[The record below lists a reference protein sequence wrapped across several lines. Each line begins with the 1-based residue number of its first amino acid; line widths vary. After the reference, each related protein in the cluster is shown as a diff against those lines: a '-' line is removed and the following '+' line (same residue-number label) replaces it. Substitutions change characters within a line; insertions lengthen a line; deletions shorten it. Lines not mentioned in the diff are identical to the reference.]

1 MVSNSMPNTTPTGL
15 ETVQPTDP
23 EKPGSVELFATGIA
37 GLDDILGGGL
47 ARNHLYLIEGDPG
60 TGKTT
65 IALQFLLEGA
75 RHGQKGLYVT
85 LSESKIELLEIAE
98 SHGWSLDPIEIFE
111 MAPDEDQLKPEA
123 QYTVFNPS
131 EIELADTT
139 TAVLSEVERLQPTR
153 VVFDSL
159 SELRL
164 LARDSLRYR
173 RQILGLKRY
182 FSGRNC
188 TVLLLDD
195 RTSERHDLQLE
206 SIAHGVIMMES
217 VEREYGI
224 KRRRLE
230 VKKLRG
236 SWFREG
242 FHDYTIKR
250 GGVEVYPRLVASEH
264 LLEFSPTQLKSGLEA
279 LDTLLGGG
287 IDSGT
292 STLLLGP
299 AGCGKSTIALR
310 YAVAAVEQGGC
321 AALFAFDETLATLV
335 LRGKG
340 LGLDVKKHV
349 DSGKLF
355 LRQVDAAELSPG
367 QFGHEIRKLVEEHDL
382 KVLVIDSLNGF
393 LNAMPGEK
401 FLAMQLHELLGY
413 LSQKGVSTVMTV
425 AQHGFVG
432 TNIDTPVDVS
442 YLADTVLLF
451 RYFEAGGEVKQ
462 ALSVIKK
469 RSGEHERTIRELVMK
484 GGAIRV
490 GNVLTEF
497 DGVLTG
503 APKYRGGL
511 NGLDEGPERLLNLPQ
526 DESRTHDMRVLVV
539 APTGQDG
546 VLICNLL
553 TSRGIPC
560 VNFPTAEAARIE
572 VQAGAGVVILAE
584 EALAAHDVVQWK
596 AQIADQ
602 PSWSDLPIIVLTG
615 AGKSTRRVKGSFA
628 FGSRWAT

>member
-1 MVSNSMPNTTPTGL
+1 VVSNLTQRATPTESGNGIR
-15 ETVQPTDP
+15 TDNVGKSTSI
-23 EKPGSVELFATGIA
+23 ERFATGIA

-47 ARNHLYLIEGDPG
+47 ARNHLYLVEGDPG

-65 IALQFLLEGA
+65 IAMQFLMEGA
-75 RHGQKGLYVT
+75 RFGQKGLYVT
-85 LSESKIELLEIAE
+85 LSESKTELLEIAD
-98 SHGWSLDPIEIFE
+98 SHGWSLDGIDVFE
-111 MAPDEDQLKPEA
+111 LVPDERQLNPEA

-131 EIELADTT
+131 EIELSDTT
-139 TAVLSEVERLQPTR
+139 NAVLAEVERLQPAR
-153 VVFDSL
+153 VVIDSL

-173 RQILGLKRY
+173 RQILALKQY
-182 FSGRNC
+182 FSGRKC

-195 RTSERHDLQLE
+195 RTAEGHDLQLQ
-206 SIAHGVIMMES
+206 SIAHGVILMES

-236 SWFREG
+236 SRFREG

-250 GGVEVYPRLVASEH
+250 GGVEVYPRLVAAEH
-264 LLEFSPTQLKSGLEA
+264 FFTFTPTQLKSGLPA
-279 LDTLLGGG
+279 LDNLLGGG
-287 IDSGT
+287 LDSGT

-299 AGCGKSTIALR
+299 AGCGKSTIAVR
-310 YAVAAVEQGGC
+310 YALSAVEQGRR

-335 LRGKG
+335 IRGKG
-340 LGLDVKKHV
+340 LGLDIKKHA
-349 DSGKLF
+349 DSGTLF

-367 QFGHEIRKLVEEHDL
+367 QLVHEIRQLVEKQDL
-382 KVLVIDSLNGF
+382 KLLIIDSLNGF

-401 FLAMQLHELLGY
+401 FLAMQLHELLAY
-413 LSQKGVSTVMTV
+413 LSQKGITTLMTV

-451 RYFEAGGEVKQ
+451 RYFEAAGEVRQ

-484 GGAIRV
+484 NGAITV
-490 GNVLTEF
+490 GNVLIEF

-503 APKYRGGL
+503 APTYRG
-511 NGLDEGPERLLNLPQ
+511 EM
-526 DESRTHDMRVLVV
+526 ESLQGSKSRPKPH
-539 APTGQDG
+539 
-546 VLICNLL
+546 L
-553 TSRGIPC
+553 TS
-560 VNFPTAEAARIE
+560 
-572 VQAGAGVVILAE
+572 
-584 EALAAHDVVQWK
+584 
-596 AQIADQ
+596 
-602 PSWSDLPIIVLTG
+602 
-615 AGKSTRRVKGSFA
+615 
-628 FGSRWAT
+628 

>member
-1 MVSNSMPNTTPTGL
+1 MDSHSTKNANSTESGNGAAHGAFG
-15 ETVQPTDP
+15 
-23 EKPGSVELFATGIA
+23 KPWPVELLATGVS

-47 ARNHLYLIEGDPG
+47 ARNHFYLIEGNPG

-75 RHGQKGLYVT
+75 SHGQKGLYVT
-85 LSESKIELLEIAE
+85 LSESRIELLEIAE
-98 SHGWSLDPIEIFE
+98 SHGWSLSGIDIFE
-111 MAPDEDQLKPEA
+111 LSPEEDHLKAET
-123 QYTVFNPS
+123 QYTVFHPT

-139 TAVLSEVERLQPTR
+139 AAVLSEVERLQPTR
-153 VVFDSL
+153 LVFDSL

-173 RQILGLKRY
+173 RQIMGLKRY
-182 FSGRNC
+182 FAGRNC
-188 TVLLLDD
+188 TVVLLDD
-195 RTSERHDLQLE
+195 RTAEGNDLQLE

-217 VEREYGI
+217 VEREYGV
-224 KRRRLE
+224 KKRRLE

-236 SWFREG
+236 AQFREG
-242 FHDYTIKR
+242 FHDYIIRR
-250 GGVEVYPRLVASEH
+250 GGVQVYPRLIASEH
-264 LLEFSPTQLKSGLEA
+264 LFSFSPTQLKSGLEA

-310 YAVAAVEQGGC
+310 YAVSAVQQGGSAAV
-321 AALFAFDETLATLV
+321 FAFDETLATLV
-335 LRGKG
+335 TRGTG
-340 LGLDVKKHV
+340 LGLDIKRHV
-349 DSGKLF
+349 ESGKLS

-367 QFGHEIRKLVEEHDL
+367 QFVHEIRELVEKKDL
-382 KVLVIDSLNGF
+382 KLLVIDSLNGF

-401 FLAMQLHELLGY
+401 FLSMQLHELLGY
-413 LSQKGVSTVMTV
+413 LSQKGVTTVMTV

-451 RYFEAGGEVKQ
+451 RYFEAAGEVKQ

-484 GGAIRV
+484 GGVIRV
-490 GNVLTEF
+490 GDVLTEF

-503 APKYRGGL
+503 SPQYRGKLGRL
-511 NGLDEGPERLLNLPQ
+511 QGPRTNARLI
-526 DESRTHDMRVLVV
+526 SR
-539 APTGQDG
+539 
-546 VLICNLL
+546 
-553 TSRGIPC
+553 S
-560 VNFPTAEAARIE
+560 
-572 VQAGAGVVILAE
+572 
-584 EALAAHDVVQWK
+584 
-596 AQIADQ
+596 
-602 PSWSDLPIIVLTG
+602 
-615 AGKSTRRVKGSFA
+615 
-628 FGSRWAT
+628 

>member
-1 MVSNSMPNTTPTGL
+1 MGLTGIPNALPA
-15 ETVQPTDP
+15 TDSGNGTAAKLRST
-23 EKPGSVELFATGIA
+23 ERFATGIA

-47 ARNHLYLIEGDPG
+47 ASNHLYLIEGDPG

-75 RHGQKGLYVT
+75 RRGQKGLYVT
-85 LSESKIELLEIAE
+85 LSESKLELVEIAE
-98 SHGWSLDPIEIFE
+98 SHGWLLEAIDIFE
-111 MAPDEDQLKPEA
+111 MAAEEDHLKPEA
-123 QYTVFNPS
+123 QYTVFHPS

-139 TAVLSEVERLQPTR
+139 SAVLSEVDRLQPVR

-195 RTSERHDLQLE
+195 RTAEGHDLQLQ
-206 SIAHGVIMMES
+206 SIAHGVIMLES

-230 VKKLRG
+230 IRKLRG
-236 SWFREG
+236 SAFREG
-242 FHDYTIKR
+242 FHDYSIMR
-250 GGVEVYPRLVASEH
+250 GGVEVYPRLIASEH
-264 LLEFSPTQLKSGLEA
+264 RLTFSPSQLKSGLQA
-279 LDTLLGGG
+279 LDDLLGGG

-299 AGCGKSTIALR
+299 AGCGKSTIALC
-310 YAVAAVEQGGC
+310 YAVSTVKEGGR
-321 AALFAFDETLATLV
+321 AALFSFDETLATLTV
-335 LRGKG
+335 RGRG
-340 LGLDVKKHV
+340 LGMDVEKHV
-349 DSGKLF
+349 ESGGLF

-367 QFGHEIRKLVEEHDL
+367 QFVHEIRELVEKREL
-382 KVLVIDSLNGF
+382 KLLIIDSLNGF

-413 LSQKGVSTVMTV
+413 LGQKGVKTIMTM
-425 AQHGFVG
+425 AQHGLVG
-432 TNIDTPVDVS
+432 ANIDTPVDVS

-451 RYFEAGGEVKQ
+451 RYFEGAGELKQ

-484 GGAIRV
+484 DGVIQV
-490 GNVLTEF
+490 GKVLKEF
-497 DGVLTG
+497 EGVLTG
-503 APKYRGGL
+503 SPKYRGELEGL
-511 NGLDEGPERLLNLPQ
+511 GHR
-526 DESRTHDMRVLVV
+526 
-539 APTGQDG
+539 
-546 VLICNLL
+546 
-553 TSRGIPC
+553 
-560 VNFPTAEAARIE
+560 
-572 VQAGAGVVILAE
+572 
-584 EALAAHDVVQWK
+584 K
-596 AQIADQ
+596 
-602 PSWSDLPIIVLTG
+602 
-615 AGKSTRRVKGSFA
+615 
-628 FGSRWAT
+628 

>member
-1 MVSNSMPNTTPTGL
+1 MDSKSAQSVRTADSHNGKVSPVATITTP
-15 ETVQPTDP
+15 
-23 EKPGSVELFATGIA
+23 VELFATGVA

-65 IALQFLLEGA
+65 IAMQFLMEGTS
-75 RHGQKGLYVT
+75 RGQKGLYVT
-85 LSESKIELLEIAE
+85 LSESKTELLEIAA
-98 SHGWSLDPIEIFE
+98 SHGWSLDGIEIFE
-111 MAPDEDQLKPEA
+111 LGPDESHLKPEA
-123 QYTVFNPS
+123 QYTVFNPA

-139 TAVLSEVERLQPTR
+139 NAVLAEVERLEPER

-173 RQILGLKRY
+173 RQILGLKQY
-182 FSGRNC
+182 FAGRNC

-195 RTSERHDLQLE
+195 RTSEHHDLQLQ

-236 SWFREG
+236 ARFREG
-242 FHDYTIKR
+242 FHDYCIKR

-264 LLEFSPTQLKSGLEA
+264 LLVLQPTQLKSGITA

-287 IDSGT
+287 LDSGT

-299 AGCGKSTIALR
+299 AGCGKSTIAAR
-310 YAVAAVEQGGC
+310 YAVSEVERGGSV
-321 AALFAFDETLATLV
+321 ALFAFDESLATL
-335 LRGKG
+335 LIRAKG
-340 LGLDVKKHV
+340 LGLDIKKHV
-349 DSGKLF
+349 DAGKF
-355 LRQVDAAELSPG
+355 TLRQVDAAELSPG
-367 QFGHEIRKLVEEHDL
+367 QFVHEIRRLVEDHDL
-382 KVLVIDSLNGF
+382 KLLIIDSLNGF

-401 FLAMQLHELLGY
+401 FLAMQLHELLAY
-413 LSQKGVSTVMTV
+413 LNQKGVATLMTV

-451 RYFEAGGEVKQ
+451 RYFEAAGEVRQ

-484 GGAIRV
+484 NGAIEV
-490 GNVLTEF
+490 GNMLIEF
-497 DGVLTG
+497 EGVLTG
-503 APKYRGGL
+503 APTYRGEIDGL
-511 NGLDEGPERLLNLPQ
+511 RLTKSFEKP
-526 DESRTHDMRVLVV
+526 V
-539 APTGQDG
+539 AT
-546 VLICNLL
+546 
-553 TSRGIPC
+553 T
-560 VNFPTAEAARIE
+560 
-572 VQAGAGVVILAE
+572 
-584 EALAAHDVVQWK
+584 
-596 AQIADQ
+596 
-602 PSWSDLPIIVLTG
+602 
-615 AGKSTRRVKGSFA
+615 
-628 FGSRWAT
+628 

>member
-1 MVSNSMPNTTPTGL
+1 MRKTKTPKINQANLQHLRLGYIVDSDFTQGATAT
-15 ETVQPTDP
+15 ESGNRTHNG
-23 EKPGSVELFATGIA
+23 KARSIELFATGIA

-65 IALQFLLEGA
+65 IAMQFLMEGV
-75 RHGQKGLYVT
+75 RRGQNGLYVT
-85 LSESKIELLEIAE
+85 LSESKVELLEIAE
-98 SHGWSLDPIEIFE
+98 SHGWALDGIDVFE
-111 MAPDEDQLKPEA
+111 LAPDEKQLKPEA

-139 TAVLSEVERLQPTR
+139 NAVLSEVDRLQPAR

-173 RQILGLKRY
+173 RQILGMKQY
-182 FSGRNC
+182 FSGRKC

-195 RTSERHDLQLE
+195 RTAEGHDLQLQ
-206 SIAHGVIMMES
+206 SIAHGVILMES

-236 SWFREG
+236 SRFREG

-264 LLEFSPTQLKSGLEA
+264 LFTFTPTQLKSGLPA

-287 IDSGT
+287 LDSGT

-299 AGCGKSTIALR
+299 AGCGKSTIAVR
-310 YAVAAVEQGGC
+310 YAVSAVEQGGR
-321 AALFAFDETLATLV
+321 AALFAFDETLATLII
-335 LRGKG
+335 RGKG
-340 LGLDVKKHV
+340 LGLDIKKHV
-349 DSGKLF
+349 DSGNLF

-367 QFGHEIRKLVEEHDL
+367 QLVHEVRQLVEKQDL
-382 KVLVIDSLNGF
+382 KLLIIDSLNGF

-401 FLAMQLHELLGY
+401 FLAMQLHELLAY
-413 LSQKGVSTVMTV
+413 LSQKGITTLMTV

-451 RYFEAGGEVKQ
+451 RYFEAAGEVRQ

-484 GGAIRV
+484 NGAITV
-490 GNVLTEF
+490 GSALIEF

-503 APKYRGGL
+503 APTYRGEMEGL
-511 NGLDEGPERLLNLPQ
+511 QGSKSYAKP
-526 DESRTHDMRVLVV
+526 HV
-539 APTGQDG
+539 
-546 VLICNLL
+546 
-553 TSRGIPC
+553 TS
-560 VNFPTAEAARIE
+560 
-572 VQAGAGVVILAE
+572 
-584 EALAAHDVVQWK
+584 
-596 AQIADQ
+596 
-602 PSWSDLPIIVLTG
+602 
-615 AGKSTRRVKGSFA
+615 
-628 FGSRWAT
+628 

>member
-1 MVSNSMPNTTPTGL
+1 VDSNFAQSATATESGNGTRTH
-15 ETVQPTDP
+15 TD
-23 EKPGSVELFATGIA
+23 KAKSIELFATGIA

-65 IALQFLLEGA
+65 IAMQFLREGT
-75 RHGQKGLYVT
+75 RLGQKGLYVT
-85 LSESKIELLEIAE
+85 LSESKNELLEIAE
-98 SHGWSLDPIEIFE
+98 SHGWTLDGIDVFE
-111 MAPDEDQLKPEA
+111 LAPDEKQLNPEA

-139 TAVLSEVERLQPTR
+139 NAVLSEVERLQPAR

-173 RQILGLKRY
+173 RQILGLKQY
-182 FSGRNC
+182 FSGRKC

-195 RTSERHDLQLE
+195 RTAEGHDLQLQ
-206 SIAHGVIMMES
+206 SIAHGVILMES

-236 SWFREG
+236 SRFGEG

-250 GGVEVYPRLVASEH
+250 GGVEVYPRLVAAEH
-264 LLEFSPTQLKSGLEA
+264 FYTFTPTQLKSGLPS
-279 LDTLLGGG
+279 LDNLLGGG
-287 IDSGT
+287 LDSGT

-299 AGCGKSTIALR
+299 AGCGKSTIAVR
-310 YAVAAVEQGGC
+310 YAVSAVEQGSR

-335 LRGKG
+335 IRGKG
-340 LGLDVKKHV
+340 LGLDIKKHV
-349 DSGKLF
+349 ESGNLF

-367 QFGHEIRKLVEEHDL
+367 QLVHEIRQLVEKQDL
-382 KVLVIDSLNGF
+382 KLLIMDSLNGF

-401 FLAMQLHELLGY
+401 FLAMQLHELLAY
-413 LSQKGVSTVMTV
+413 LSQKGITTLMTV

-451 RYFEAGGEVKQ
+451 RYFEAAGEVRQ

-484 GGAIRV
+484 NGAITV
-490 GNVLTEF
+490 GNVLIEF

-503 APKYRGGL
+503 APTYRG
-511 NGLDEGPERLLNLPQ
+511 EM
-526 DESRTHDMRVLVV
+526 ESLQ
-539 APTGQDG
+539 G
-546 VLICNLL
+546 
-553 TSRGIPC
+553 S
-560 VNFPTAEAARIE
+560 
-572 VQAGAGVVILAE
+572 
-584 EALAAHDVVQWK
+584 
-596 AQIADQ
+596 
-602 PSWSDLPIIVLTG
+602 
-615 AGKSTRRVKGSFA
+615 KSYAKPH
-628 FGSRWAT
+628 ATL